1 MAATRRG
8 QPELRVRL
16 PSVSQAPILPD
27 VPPISALFL
36 IEFDVKAGYT
46 VSWKAGQPGIEL
58 EGEVE
63 YKSLPSG
70 LHTVSDDLIYFVH
83 DRYAGLSAF
92 VNAPVED
99 SDVRNARMLA
109 VGVLVPLSY
118 GRLGRAWKH
127 VEGLKE
133 LASRLAANAK
143 ETNLLEEYWEKHQA
157 RDIYDI
163 SIVSNIPLPTVEL
176 LSPSSPPHRLKPLF
190 TVGVHDIPFLMAG
203 GKSSTNNTGAGWI
216 ACTTDSILATKD
228 TLCDMLITMPG
239 PHAAHAKERVWPT
252 IECPRG
258 VPVKATQRDLRRYRT
273 LRTGLT
279 RLQQQQQPPCTVSPT
294 AQSSFST
301 ATTVPD
307 SSNKKGKKSEKTAD
321 EAYELT
327 EDDERRIVEPLSWA
341 ALAYSGF
348 MWWASAGEQGR
359 SDEAQEAA
367 YDAALLADL
376 SSSSFPTF
384 VPAASSAL
392 MNRNASAAPSAA
404 LSISVGSLAAAGQQ
418 QQQRQQ
424 QGPDEARVELAV
436 ITYFH
441 RLTTGILGTLA
452 DVVNSGGSDGSDS
465 DPDPGDDGD
474 DDRGDESAVEDEDE
488 NEALLGGADN
498 ADDDGDQETRRG
510 GRGIRIGSQAMADMG
525 LDVWSGSDAAF
536 VRELVERYFDHRA
549 YVEGKGVES
558 TEHQSRVLS
567 VRNHEFYGLDYE
579 SGLDTAR
586 RLSEEPSLAGTL
598 ILLNRARWDDPG
610 SSLTILGC
618 TLWSAIPEEAY
629 GAVESKVNDFRKI
642 RKWTTQKHNE
652 VHAEEAA
659 WLRKQVAQ
667 VASQDGNAQRRL
679 LVATHH
685 APCVEGTS
693 RPEHSSNPW
702 MPAFATDLVDQEGWG
717 GVNTWVFGHTHYS
730 TDLLRNGIWLVA
742 NQRGYVLPG
751 SVAQR
756 EEGEKAKK
764 IAHEFD
770 AAMVITV

>member
-8 QPELRVRL
+8 QPGLRVRL
-16 PSVSQAPILPD
+16 PSVPQVPTFPD

-83 DRYAGLSAF
+83 DIYAGLSAF

-99 SDVRNARMLA
+99 SEVRNARMLA
-109 VGVLVPLSY
+109 VGALVPLSY

-127 VEGLKE
+127 AEGLKE
-133 LASRLAANAK
+133 LASRLAANSK

-157 RDIYDI
+157 RDSETTESETSLQKHMPDSPAISVQIPAKRPPHGHARSRSMSDGTALLASDHKLSPYHPARSLTRLLHIFGPLIFPIQRAALLRKRILISCHAPVHEICNFVYDI
-163 SIVSNIPLPTVEL
+163 SILSNIPLSTVEL

-203 GKSSTNNTGAGWI
+203 AKSSPNETGAGWV

-258 VPVKATQRDLRRYRT
+258 VPVKATQRDLRRYRA

-279 RLQQQQQPPCTVSPT
+279 RLQQQQQPSRTASPT
-294 AQSSFST
+294 APSRGSTT
-301 ATTVPD
+301 ATTAPD
-307 SSNKKGKKSEKTAD
+307 SSNKKGKRSEKTAD

-359 SDEAQEAA
+359 SDEAEEAA
-367 YDAALLADL
+367 HDAALLADL
-376 SSSSFPTF
+376 SSSFLAFAPS
-384 VPAASSAL
+384 ASSAL
-392 MNRNASAAPSAA
+392 MSANASAGPSVD
-404 LSISVGSLAAAGQQ
+404 LSTSVYSLAAAGGQQ
-418 QQQRQQ
+418 QLHQQ
-424 QGPDEARVELAV
+424 QGTDEARVELAV

-465 DPDPGDDGD
+465 DPDPGDGGDDD
-474 DDRGDESAVEDEDE
+474 DDRGDESAIEDEDE
-488 NEALLGGADN
+488 NEALLGGANN
-498 ADDDGDQETRRG
+498 AGGDDEDEQEARRG

-536 VRELVERYFDHRA
+536 VRELVERYFDRRA

-558 TEHQSRVLS
+558 QQAHSTEESLS
-567 VRNHEFYGLDYE
+567 
-579 SGLDTAR
+579 
-586 RLSEEPSLAGTL
+586 TL
-598 ILLNRARWDDPG
+598 LKNFRATE
-610 SSLTILGC
+610 L
-618 TLWSAIPEEAY
+618 
-629 GAVESKVNDFRKI
+629 
-642 RKWTTQKHNE
+642 
-652 VHAEEAA
+652 
-659 WLRKQVAQ
+659 
-667 VASQDGNAQRRL
+667 
-679 LVATHH
+679 
-685 APCVEGTS
+685 
-693 RPEHSSNPW
+693 
-702 MPAFATDLVDQEGWG
+702 
-717 GVNTWVFGHTHYS
+717 
-730 TDLLRNGIWLVA
+730 
-742 NQRGYVLPG
+742 
-751 SVAQR
+751 
-756 EEGEKAKK
+756 
-764 IAHEFD
+764 
-770 AAMVITV
+770 

>member
-8 QPELRVRL
+8 QPGLRVRL
-16 PSVSQAPILPD
+16 PSISQVPTLPD

-83 DRYAGLSAF
+83 DKYAGLSAF

-99 SDVRNARMLA
+99 SEVRNARMLA

-127 VEGLKE
+127 AGGLKE
-133 LASRLAANAK
+133 LALRLAANAK
-143 ETNLLEEYWEKHQA
+143 ETNLLEEYWEKHRA
-157 RDIYDI
+157 RDSETTEPETSLPKRIPDSPALSVQIPAKTPPRGHARNRSMSDGTALLPPDHKLSPYHPARSLTRLLDIFGPLIFPIQRAALLRKRILISCHAPVHEICNFVYNI
-163 SIVSNIPLPTVEL
+163 SILSNIPLSTVEL
-176 LSPSSPPHRLKPLF
+176 LSPSSPPYRLKPLF

-203 GKSSTNNTGAGWI
+203 AKSSTNDTGPGWV

-239 PHAAHAKERVWPT
+239 AHAAHVKERVWPT

-258 VPVKATQRDLRRYRT
+258 VPVKATPRDLRRYRA

-279 RLQQQQQPPCTVSPT
+279 RLQQPSCTFSPK
-294 AQSSFST
+294 APSSFST
-301 ATTVPD
+301 TATAPD
-307 SSNKKGKKSEKTAD
+307 NSNKKGKKGKKTAD

-359 SDEAQEAA
+359 SDEAEEAA

-384 VPAASSAL
+384 APSTSSAL
-392 MNRNASAAPSAA
+392 MNTNASAGPSVD

-418 QQQRQQ
+418 QQQHQQ
-424 QGPDEARVELAV
+424 QGPDEARVELAI

-465 DPDPGDDGD
+465 DPDPGNDGD
-474 DDRGDESAVEDEDE
+474 DGRGDESAVEDEDE
-488 NEALLGGADN
+488 NEALLGGANN
-498 ADDDGDQETRRG
+498 ADDDGDDDGDQETRRG

-536 VRELVERYFDHRA
+536 VREVVERYFDRRA
-549 YVEGKGVES
+549 YVEGKGVEVCGV
-558 TEHQSRVLS
+558 RV
-567 VRNHEFYGLDYE
+567 
-579 SGLDTAR
+579 
-586 RLSEEPSLAGTL
+586 
-598 ILLNRARWDDPG
+598 
-610 SSLTILGC
+610 C
-618 TLWSAIPEEAY
+618 
-629 GAVESKVNDFRKI
+629 
-642 RKWTTQKHNE
+642 
-652 VHAEEAA
+652 
-659 WLRKQVAQ
+659 
-667 VASQDGNAQRRL
+667 
-679 LVATHH
+679 
-685 APCVEGTS
+685 
-693 RPEHSSNPW
+693 
-702 MPAFATDLVDQEGWG
+702 
-717 GVNTWVFGHTHYS
+717 
-730 TDLLRNGIWLVA
+730 
-742 NQRGYVLPG
+742 
-751 SVAQR
+751 
-756 EEGEKAKK
+756 
-764 IAHEFD
+764 
-770 AAMVITV
+770 

>member
-16 PSVSQAPILPD
+16 PSISQVPTLPD

-36 IEFDVKAGYT
+36 IEFDVKAGYM
-46 VSWKAGQPGIEL
+46 VSWKAAQPGIEL

-83 DRYAGLSAF
+83 DIYAGLSAF

-99 SDVRNARMLA
+99 NEVRNARMLA
-109 VGVLVPLSY
+109 VGMLVPLSY

-127 VEGLKE
+127 AEGLKE

-143 ETNLLEEYWEKHQA
+143 ETNLLEQYWKKHQA
-157 RDIYDI
+157 RDSETTEPETSLPKHMPDSPAISVQIPPKTPPRGHARNRSMSDGTALLPPGHKLSPYHPARSLTCLLDVFGPLIFPIQRAALLRKRILISCHAPVHEICNFVYDI
-163 SIVSNIPLPTVEL
+163 SILSNIPLSTVEL

-203 GKSSTNNTGAGWI
+203 AKSSTNDTGAGWV

-258 VPVKATQRDLRRYRT
+258 VLVKATQRDLRRYRA
-273 LRTGLT
+273 LRIGLT
-279 RLQQQQQPPCTVSPT
+279 RLQQQQQPSCTVSPT
-294 AQSSFST
+294 APSSFPT
-301 ATTVPD
+301 ATPAPD
-307 SSNKKGKKSEKTAD
+307 SSNKKDKKSKKTTD

-359 SDEAQEAA
+359 SDEAEEAA

-376 SSSSFPTF
+376 SSSSFPRF
-384 VPAASSAL
+384 APSASSAF
-392 MNRNASAAPSAA
+392 MNTNASAGPSVD

-418 QQQRQQ
+418 QKQHQQ
-424 QGPDEARVELAV
+424 QEPDEARVELAI

-452 DVVNSGGSDGSDS
+452 DVVNSGGSDDNDS

-474 DDRGDESAVEDEDE
+474 DGDDDRGDVSAVEDEDE
-488 NEALLGGADN
+488 NEALLGGANN
-498 ADDDGDQETRRG
+498 ADDDGDQKTRRG

-536 VRELVERYFDHRA
+536 VREVVERYFDRRA
-549 YVEGKGVES
+549 YVEGKGVEVCGV
-558 TEHQSRVLS
+558 RV
-567 VRNHEFYGLDYE
+567 
-579 SGLDTAR
+579 
-586 RLSEEPSLAGTL
+586 
-598 ILLNRARWDDPG
+598 
-610 SSLTILGC
+610 C
-618 TLWSAIPEEAY
+618 
-629 GAVESKVNDFRKI
+629 
-642 RKWTTQKHNE
+642 
-652 VHAEEAA
+652 
-659 WLRKQVAQ
+659 
-667 VASQDGNAQRRL
+667 
-679 LVATHH
+679 
-685 APCVEGTS
+685 
-693 RPEHSSNPW
+693 
-702 MPAFATDLVDQEGWG
+702 
-717 GVNTWVFGHTHYS
+717 
-730 TDLLRNGIWLVA
+730 
-742 NQRGYVLPG
+742 
-751 SVAQR
+751 
-756 EEGEKAKK
+756 
-764 IAHEFD
+764 
-770 AAMVITV
+770 

>member
-16 PSVSQAPILPD
+16 PSVSQVPSLPD

-99 SDVRNARMLA
+99 SEARNARMLA
-109 VGVLVPLSY
+109 VGALVPLSY

-127 VEGLKE
+127 AEGLKE

-157 RDIYDI
+157 GKSETTEPETSLPKNMPASPAISVQIPAKTPPRGHTRNRSMSDGTALLPPDHKLSPYHPARSLTRLLDTFGPLIFPIQRAALLRKRILISCHAPVHEICNFVYNI
-163 SIVSNIPLPTVEL
+163 SILSNIPLSTVEL
-176 LSPSSPPHRLKPLF
+176 LSASFPPHRLKPLF

-203 GKSSTNNTGAGWI
+203 AKPSTNDTGAGWV

-239 PHAAHAKERVWPT
+239 QHAAHAKERVWPT

-258 VPVKATQRDLRRYRT
+258 VPVKATQRDLRRYRA

-279 RLQQQQQPPCTVSPT
+279 RLQQPSCTVSPT
-294 AQSSFST
+294 APSSFST
-301 ATTVPD
+301 ANTEPD
-307 SSNKKGKKSEKTAD
+307 SSNKKGKKSKKTAD

-327 EDDERRIVEPLSWA
+327 EDDEHRIVEPLSWA

-359 SDEAQEAA
+359 SDEAEEAA

-376 SSSSFPTF
+376 SSPSFPTF
-384 VPAASSAL
+384 APSAFSVP
-392 MNRNASAAPSAA
+392 MNTNASAGPSVD

-418 QQQRQQ
+418 QEQQQRQQ

-441 RLTTGILGTLA
+441 RLTTGILRTLA
-452 DVVNSGGSDGSDS
+452 DIVNSDGSDS
-465 DPDPGDDGD
+465 DPDPGGDGDDGD

-488 NEALLGGADN
+488 NEALLGGANN
-498 ADDDGDQETRRG
+498 ADDDGDQEMRKG

-525 LDVWSGSDAAF
+525 LDVWSGSDAVF
-536 VRELVERYFDHRA
+536 VRDIVERYFDRRA
-549 YVEGKGVES
+549 HVEGKGVEVCGI
-558 TEHQSRVLS
+558 RV
-567 VRNHEFYGLDYE
+567 
-579 SGLDTAR
+579 
-586 RLSEEPSLAGTL
+586 
-598 ILLNRARWDDPG
+598 
-610 SSLTILGC
+610 C
-618 TLWSAIPEEAY
+618 
-629 GAVESKVNDFRKI
+629 
-642 RKWTTQKHNE
+642 
-652 VHAEEAA
+652 
-659 WLRKQVAQ
+659 
-667 VASQDGNAQRRL
+667 
-679 LVATHH
+679 
-685 APCVEGTS
+685 
-693 RPEHSSNPW
+693 
-702 MPAFATDLVDQEGWG
+702 
-717 GVNTWVFGHTHYS
+717 
-730 TDLLRNGIWLVA
+730 
-742 NQRGYVLPG
+742 
-751 SVAQR
+751 
-756 EEGEKAKK
+756 
-764 IAHEFD
+764 
-770 AAMVITV
+770 